1 MTAGVSLDAARRIA
15 HDLEVREQNRFGGTR
30 AEARSRLARRLGSP
44 WSPGTLYNLARDRLK
59 RLDADL
65 RGALAAYAIH
75 DLETEIERLTGD
87 LEAARALGAAQ
98 DPRLVRQIETVLDRA
113 RRLHADATGGDAA

>member
-15 HDLEVREQNRFGGTR
+15 HDLETREQARFGGSR
-30 AEARSRLARRLGSP
+30 ADARRRLAHRLGSP
-44 WSPGTLYNLARDRLK
+44 WAPGTLYNLARDRLK

-65 RGALAAYAIH
+65 RRALAAYAIA
-75 DLETEIERLTGD
+75 DLETEIERLNRD

-98 DPRLVRQIETVLDRA
+98 DPRLVRQISGVLDRA
-113 RRLHADATGGDAA
+113 RKLYADATGEEAA

>member
-1 MTAGVSLDAARRIA
+1 MSAGVTIDAARRIA
-15 HDLEVREQNRFGGTR
+15 GDLEIREQVRHGGSRSDAR
-30 AEARSRLARRLGSP
+30 ARLARRLGSP

-65 RGALAAYAIH
+65 RGTLADFAIS
-75 DLETEIERLTGD
+75 DLEAEIERLTRD

-98 DPRLVRQIETVLDRA
+98 DPRLARKIGVVLDRA
-113 RRLHADATGGDAA
+113 RRLYEDATGEVGV